1 LGAGAGAG
9 APAGEGRRLAPPG
22 GLAQLGVLGRKHALL
37 AWRSRRASA
46 AQLMAPVVVSLL
58 LVLMQVI
65 ADSVALPAAARPAAR
80 AVGMLKRCVPPRG
93 GGGRCATLVYAPEG
107 VPWVQELMREVAQRN
122 GLVFGED
129 VVPLPGAARWDRTT
143 WCQGDAATPL
153 NCSMAAFPP
162 DRARAGA
169 PPGEEAMSEAGDL
182 FGTMEEKL
190 LDDLEVDFKDPG
202 FSIDVPE
209 PECFVRAVAGGSRV
223 ASCAQLADNSTLQE
237 HLLEN
242 NVQNAVVFPLAY
254 LKAPDVALN
263 VLPMSY
269 TLYYNR
275 TLSRYPYRRADH
287 ALELKVALDGAIANL
302 ATRGR
307 PGAPENG
314 VALNVTWRPFPRATP
329 RVSGFSAVGWGGGY
343 WFYLPPMFVFFTL
356 LTEVVRE
363 KECRMRMM
371 MRVMGL
377 ANAPYWAAW
386 FLQGAAFSSAA
397 AAILIASG
405 CLCGFDVFWNASWL
419 VLFSLFAL
427 LGVAMSAAALAVSTL
442 VKSVKAAQTIGYGII
457 LVGFVFQTVICTGY
471 GSLIYMFFSLDLPQW
486 THWVRRVLLLYPP
499 FNMSLVY
506 YMVSQKAASTLN
518 MEEAKIV
525 EGRPYRWGDLFEEP
539 AVNSQKLMAAI
550 DVRVPSAATSLL
562 LLAGNT
568 VFFLVLALYLDYALE
583 GTDGDGHGLFFW
595 ASPAFWRRG
604 RRKDCALAGARPPQE
619 LLADAGTARTEEL
632 CVDEGVNREDAEAGR
647 YLGAAPVADGNS
659 VGAPLVV
666 AFRMSKRYVSGISQW
681 MALLRRRRAVRGV
694 QAVQQVSLCLRQ
706 GEIFCLLGHNG
717 AGKTTT
723 LNILTGL
730 TPLSGGEA
738 AICGR
743 SVRHDMDDI
752 RTRIGVCPQFDCLW
766 GNLSAQEHLEIFG
779 ALKGIPAADLAAEA
793 HERLNE
799 VKLSKVARGL
809 TGTFSGGMRRRLSVA
824 VACIGDP
831 RVVFLD
837 EPTTGMDPSNRQA
850 AWKMIQDMKQGRV
863 VILTTHSMEEADC
876 LGTRIGIMGKGRM
889 LCMGT
894 PLALRSTYGD
904 GYRLHVSAAQGEGS
918 RVEGSLQDILPTA
931 RLLSAE
937 ASALTDNLKFAVPFQ
952 AVSDI
957 PDALEFLER
966 SSKDDIREWG
976 ISQCTL
982 EEVFLTVTKA
992 SGFGAAQDDA
1002 DAAGKGKSGEVFCSD
1017 AGASDPAPTAR
1028 SSASSMGG
1036 GSPPTSPGGTTLRR
1050 RNSAGNVNVHLQAG
1064 PAERLAEAGM
1074 PDPKLAALKVGPLK
1088 KQMYAARGIFAK
1100 NLRLQMRNGFESVCQ
1115 LAIPVLVMLVLVLIQ
1130 AIVASQEK
1138 KLGPLGR
1145 RHIAPS
1151 VTYALQG
1158 GVSFDVPKDL
1168 LAQFANTSVAQTV
1181 PEVAAFLEGGAN
1193 FSTGKHCYQ
1202 KFLVGSTPGL
1212 EPRVGPEGRLGRPH
1226 GLLGALARHTCTLA
1240 EDDKGV
1246 QPNVTVPRFEW
1257 KKDVA
1262 AMDMELFDN
1271 LATLNSLPILTVE
1284 DEPYPSYLLADGTI
1298 FFRELSYGRESGKA
1312 ALDFEISSNDVA
1324 SPTYHRPNGLSRSS
1338 MPLPANFSGLN
1349 MAKMDN
1355 QARISLVDKVFQG
1368 YMAHFYPWHQRVRNL
1383 VPRVAWSAL
1392 GLENTLASMPEMKD
1406 SPLASMVEIAAALFI
1421 PVALSLQL
1429 PTQLHVTVMEKETGL
1444 HELQRSHGMT
1454 ALTYR
1459 VANAG
1464 FNLFIYSA
1472 VALFL
1477 SLAGR
1482 ALNLQFFVDTA
1493 PSVLAAFLSGW
1504 GLSLVA
1510 LASFLAACT
1519 HDSRVAGVMGYA
1531 IVLFGTGFGLMVCQG
1546 VYGDTGLRE
1555 ESPVMPA
1562 VLNLWPQFAMIRSV
1576 YLLNF
1581 ECAAKQECAT
1591 AIKEHP
1597 ELAQCI
1603 GFLFLDATLL
1613 ALAGVYLEEVLP
1625 SPGGLARRH
1634 PLFFMPHA
1642 VRDGASRAFSVICC
1656 ARRRHRRRMSID
1668 DGNLLSPKYRSEILG
1683 RMSSLDSQKSGS
1695 SGAGSGA
1702 APCPPQED
1710 SDVLHEQ
1717 ERAAEVSLSE
1727 HALVARDLRKE
1738 FKPSAPG
1745 APDKVAVE
1753 RLSLV
1758 LNHGECFGLLG
1769 ENGAGK
1775 TTLIKMLGAS
1785 LAPSQGSAHI
1795 CGFSTQSE
1803 TAQVH
1808 RLLGFCPQH
1817 DVLWS
1822 RLTVREH
1829 LLLYAR
1835 LKGVSVRRENELAR
1849 RALESVGLAPQANR
1863 LSCQLSGGMRRRLSV
1878 AIALVGDS
1886 QVVLLDEMTTGLD
1899 PASRR
1904 QLWQVLAAARQGR
1917 AMLLTTHSMEE
1928 AELLCTRIGIMSSGQ
1943 MNCVGT
1949 SQRLRAEYGAG
1960 SVLLLNFGNS
1970 SEARGTA
1977 LAFVSANLPGAVL
1990 EREFEGQAVFHLPL
2004 RLYTPGSEGSPVVN
2018 RMPTLAEIFRAMAG
2032 GAEAAGISSWSVQQ
2046 AGLEEVFLTVVE
2058 RARAG
2063 VITGRPRVRPVSP

>member
-1 LGAGAGAG
+1 LYGDALFEAL
-9 APAGEGRRLAPPG
+9 EE
-22 GLAQLGVLGRKHALL
+22 QL
-37 AWRSRRASA
+37 
-46 AQLMAPVVVSLL
+46 
-58 LVLMQVI
+58 
-65 ADSVALPAAARPAAR
+65 
-80 AVGMLKRCVPPRG
+80 
-93 GGGRCATLVYAPEG
+93 EG
-107 VPWVQELMREVAQRN
+107 VGSL
-122 GLVFGED
+122 
-129 VVPLPGAARWDRTT
+129 
-143 WCQGDAATPL
+143 
-153 NCSMAAFPP
+153 
-162 DRARAGA
+162 
-169 PPGEEAMSEAGDL
+169 EEGFD
-182 FGTMEEKL
+182 GQ
-190 LDDLEVDFKDPG
+190 PR
-202 FSIDVPE
+202 FSIDVPD
-209 PECFVRAVAGGSRV
+209 PECFAKAVARGSRV
-223 ASCAQLADNSTLQE
+223 ASCAQLADNSTLQG

-242 NVQNAVVFPLAY
+242 SVQNAVVFPLAY
-254 LKAPDVALN
+254 LRAPDVALN

-269 TLYYNR
+269 TMYYNR

-287 ALELKVALDGAIANL
+287 ALELKVALDEAIANL

-307 PGAPENG
+307 PGAPSE

-386 FLQGAAFSSAA
+386 FLQGAAFSVAA
-397 AAILIASG
+397 AVILIASG

-419 VLFSLFAL
+419 VLFLLFGL
-427 LGVAMSAAALAVSTL
+427 LGIAMSAAALMVSTL
-442 VKSVKAAQTIGYGII
+442 VKSVKAAQTIGYGVI

-471 GSLIYMFFSLDLPQW
+471 GSLLYMFFSLDMPAW

-506 YMVSQKAASTLN
+506 YMVSQKAGATLN

-525 EGRPYRWGDLFEEP
+525 EARAYRWADLFVEP
-539 AVNSQKLMAAI
+539 AVNKQKLMAAI
-550 DVRVPSAATSLL
+550 DVHVPSAATALL

-568 VFFLVLALYLDYALE
+568 VLFLFLTLYLDYALE

-595 ASPAFWRRG
+595 ASPAFWRRSRRDPRDDEAG
-604 RRKDCALAGARPPQE
+604 RAE
-619 LLADAGTARTEEL
+619 LLAGRPEEQL
-632 CVDEGVNREDAEAGR
+632 SVDEGVNREEVEAGR
-647 YLGAAPVADGNS
+647 CLAASPAPVTAS
-659 VGAPLVV
+659 AFAAGAPPLVV
-666 AFRMSKRYVSGISQW
+666 AFRLSKRFVSGFGQW
-681 MALLRRRRAVRGV
+681 AALLRRRPRQQAKGV
-694 QAVQQVSLCLRQ
+694 QAVQQVSLCLRP

-730 TPLSGGEA
+730 TPLSGGDA
-738 AICGR
+738 TICGR
-743 SVRHDMDDI
+743 SVRHDMGEI

-779 ALKGIPAADLAAEA
+779 AIKGIRAADLAAEA
-793 HERLNE
+793 RARLDQ
-799 VKLSKVARGL
+799 VKLGQVAPGL

-850 AWKMIQDMKQGRV
+850 AWKMIQEMKEGRV

-889 LCMGT
+889 LCVGT
-894 PLALRSTYGD
+894 PLALRTSYGD
-904 GYRLHVSAAQGEGS
+904 GYRLHVNTARGEGS
-918 RVEGSLQDILPTA
+918 RVESSLHGILPSI

-937 ASALTDNLKFAVPFQ
+937 ASALTDNLKFSVPFR
-952 AVSDI
+952 AVADI
-957 PDALEFLER
+957 PDALDYLEQ
-966 SSKDDIREWG
+966 SKDDVREWG

-992 SGFGAAQDDA
+992 SGFGAAQEEPPLREDA
-1002 DAAGKGKSGEVFCSD
+1002 PEGKGKFEEDAPDAPLSDRSTGSG
-1017 AGASDPAPTAR
+1017 
-1028 SSASSMGG
+1028 SSRA
-1036 GSPPTSPGGTTLRR
+1036 SPPVSPASMRR
-1050 RNSAGNVNVHLQAG
+1050 RNSGRLTDRPPPG
-1064 PAERLAEAGM
+1064 PAEQPAAAGL
-1074 PDPKLAALKVGPLK
+1074 PDPKLAALRVGPWR
-1088 KQMYAARGIFAK
+1088 KQLYAARGIFAK
-1100 NLRLQMRNGFESVCQ
+1100 NLRLQRRNGFESFCQ
-1115 LAIPVLVMLVLVLIQ
+1115 LAIPVLVMFVLVLIQ

-1138 KLGPLGR
+1138 KLGALGG

-1158 GVSFDVPKDL
+1158 GVSFDVPKEM
-1168 LAQFANTSVAQTV
+1168 LAQFANTSVAQSV
-1181 PEVAAFLEGGAN
+1181 PEVAAFLDGGAN
-1193 FSTGKHCYQ
+1193 FSTGKHCFQ
-1202 KFLVGSTPGL
+1202 KFLVGSAAGL
-1212 EPRVGPEGRLGRPH
+1212 EERVGPQGARGRRH
-1226 GLLGALARHTCTLA
+1226 GLLGALAQHTCILA

-1246 QPNVTVPRFEW
+1246 RPNITVPHFEW
-1257 KKDVA
+1257 KADVL
-1262 AMDMELFDN
+1262 AMDAELFGN
-1271 LATLNSLPILTVE
+1271 LETLNDLPILEVE
-1284 DEPYPSYLLADGTI
+1284 DEPYPSYLLADGTV
-1298 FFRELSYGRESGKA
+1298 FFRELSYGRGGGQA
-1312 ALDFEISSNDVA
+1312 VLDFEVSSNDVA

-1338 MPLPANFSGLN
+1338 LPLPANFSGLN
-1349 MAKMDN
+1349 MVKMDN

-1383 VPRVAWSAL
+1383 VPRVAWPAL
-1392 GLENTLASMPEMKD
+1392 GLENSLASMPEVKD

-1444 HELQRSHGMT
+1444 HDLQRSHGMT

-1459 VANAG
+1459 CASAA
-1464 FNLFIYSA
+1464 FNLTVYSA

-1482 ALNLQFFVDTA
+1482 ALGLQFFVETG
-1493 PSVLAAFLSGW
+1493 PGILAAFLTGW

-1510 LASFLAACT
+1510 LAFFLSACT
-1519 HDSRVAGVMGYA
+1519 HDSRVAGVVGYT

-1555 ESPVMPA
+1555 QSPVMPPA
-1562 VLNLWPQFAMIRSV
+1562 LNLWPQFAMIRAV

-1591 AIKEHP
+1591 AFSGHP
-1597 ELAQCI
+1597 ELARSV
-1603 GFLFLDATLL
+1603 GFLFLDAVLL

-1634 PLFFMPHA
+1634 PLFFLPRV
-1642 VRDGASRAFSVICC
+1642 VREGASRIASALLC
-1656 ARRRHRRRMSID
+1656 RRRHHRRASID
-1668 DGNLLSPKYRSEILG
+1668 DGSLLSPKYRSEVLG
-1683 RMSSLDSQKSGS
+1683 RMSSLDSAKSG
-1695 SGAGSGA
+1695 GEIAA
-1702 APCPPQED
+1702 APPPPQED
-1710 SDVLHEQ
+1710 SDVLLEQ
-1717 ERAAEVSLSE
+1717 ERAAGAHLEE
-1727 HALVARDLRKE
+1727 HALVARELRRE
-1738 FKPSAPG
+1738 FQPSTPG
-1745 APDKVAVE
+1745 GPLKVAVG
-1753 RLSLV
+1753 RLNLV

-1785 LAPSQGSAHI
+1785 LAPTSGSAHI
-1795 CGFSTQSE
+1795 CGFSTQTE

-1808 RLLGFCPQH
+1808 RVLGFCPQH

-1835 LKGVSVRRENELAR
+1835 LKGVSIRRERELAQC
-1849 RALESVGLAPQANR
+1849 ALESVGLAPQADR
-1863 LSCQLSGGMRRRLSV
+1863 LSSQLSGGMRRRLSV

-1904 QLWQVLAAARQGR
+1904 QLWHVLAAARQGR

-1928 AELLCTRIGIMSSGQ
+1928 AELLCTRIGVMSSGL
-1943 MNCVGT
+1943 MNCIGT

-1960 SVLLLNFGNS
+1960 SVLLLNFGNTP
-1970 SEARGTA
+1970 EARGGA
-1977 LAFVSANLPGAVL
+1977 LAFVSATLPGAVL
-1990 EREFEGQAVFHLPL
+1990 EREFEGQAVFHLPP
-2004 RLYTPGSEGSPVVN
+2004 RLASPRPEGSPAVN
-2018 RMPTLAEIFRAMAG
+2018 RLPTLADIFREMAG
-2032 GAEAAGISSWSVQQ
+2032 GAEAAGITSWSVQQ

-2063 VITGRPRVRPVSP
+2063 VIRGRPKGFAISP